1 MSRLPAMPEHAAV
14 VNVSRYRPAS
24 GKRADLMAAMKR
36 MAARAADTKGCFGA
50 QACESDQDKEDL
62 IAVSRWESVQAL
74 EAFSSAAASVA
85 EQEHLKGL
93 LAGQARRENLRPV

>member
-1 MSRLPAMPEHAAV
+1 MADHAAV
-14 VNVSRYRPAS
+14 VNVSRYRPAP

-36 MAARAADTKGCFGA
+36 MATRAADAKGCFGA

-74 EAFSSAAASVA
+74 EAFSSDAASVA
-85 EQEHLKGL
+85 EQEHLQGL
-93 LAGQARRENLRPV
+93 VAGQARRENLRPV

>member
-1 MSRLPAMPEHAAV
+1 MPEHAAV

-74 EAFSSAAASVA
+74 EAFSGDAASIA

-93 LAGQARRENLRPV
+93 LSGQARRENLRPV